1 MTEMELLKGLDFGHL
16 RHRDRDNVG
25 RHATANTGG
34 SWSAQYRYKYT
45 TSTWQTAA
53 LTLTLILGIE
63 ANWLQ
68 RNEALNKH
76 KPPSSLETSVPE
88 EVGLITRY
96 RLIYKQ
102 PPSNQNHKREHES
115 GEVRNL
121 PECLSAF
128 QAVSPR
134 LCVVSKCAWELS
146 LRYPETQVDTE
157 PHYDPKDW
165 FRQLLAIVSTC
176 CWHLILSS

>member
-1 MTEMELLKGLDFGHL
+1 MELLKGLDFGHL

-115 GEVRNL
+115 GELRIAVTDRQHL
-121 PECLSAF
+121 KLLVYVKPES
-128 QAVSPR
+128 
-134 LCVVSKCAWELS
+134 W
-146 LRYPETQVDTE
+146 PETEVRCQIA
-157 PHYDPKDW
+157 K
-165 FRQLLAIVSTC
+165 RQTGGGQSFCPPPDGSKALRAGDLRDLC
-176 CWHLILSS
+176 